1 MTWRVVLI
9 TGGAGGMGR
18 AIARRFLDD
27 GDVVVLADR
36 ADGSLSDAQAEL
48 GDISVVRADVASVDD
63 CVRMVAETVRRH
75 GRLDVLVAAAG
86 VWVEGPTVQMTEAQ
100 WNRTVDVNL
109 KGVFFACRAAI
120 PPLEATEGCIVA
132 VSSDYGLVGGP
143 GAAIYCATKFGVN
156 GIVRS
161 LALELDP
168 RGVRV
173 NSVCPSDVDTP
184 MLAGQ
189 ARDYGGDD
197 PDRYLRDL
205 MAGLPQRE
213 RARFIT
219 PEEIAHVV
227 WFLAAP
233 LSAPITGHT
242 MPVEWGVTTGY

>member
-1 MTWRVVLI
+1 MRRVVLI

-18 AIARRFLDD
+18 AIARRFLAE
-27 GDVVVLADR
+27 GDAVVLSDRTDEALADAR
-36 ADGSLSDAQAEL
+36 EELADVA
-48 GDISVVRADVASVDD
+48 IVRADVTSVED
-63 CVRMVAETVRRH
+63 CDRMVAETVGGH

-86 VWVEGPTVQMTEAQ
+86 VWVEGPTVEMTETQ
-100 WNRTVDVNL
+100 WDHTVDVNL

-161 LALELDP
+161 LALELAP

-197 PDRYLRDL
+197 PEGYLRDL
-205 MAGLPQRE
+205 MTDLPQRE

-227 WFLAAP
+227 WFLASP
-233 LSAPITGHT
+233 LAAPITGHA